1 MLGGT
6 LYECK
11 VSSQDRPLERKHI
24 LQLLG
29 YLLLDT
35 EDALGITRVG
45 FVLPRQRAVIQRDCA
60 TFLQDLGA
68 TASLPELRA
77 HFAAVVGALPRAT
90 QR

>member
-1 MLGGT
+1 M
-6 LYECK
+6 
-11 VSSQDRPLERKHI
+11 

-60 TFLQDLGA
+60 AFLQDLGA

-77 HFAAVVGALPRAT
+77 HFAAVVGALPRAP